1 MRRTQQILMCAFV
14 LLCLV
19 SAGLYIMYT
28 FLPETMPV
36 LHVNEEVRFTTKS
49 IFILLTLANIPFA
62 LRLFKFKGIAH
73 DLHTR
78 KAPALLKWGLI
89 RMLILGNLLV
99 SNILFYYLLEEE
111 PTHGWL
117 AVILILILPFI
128 VPTKGRCEAEV
139 TEEPAVT
146 APVEQPAS
154 EEPVNESADS
164 Q

>member
-1 MRRTQQILMCAFV
+1 MTAFV

-28 FLPETMPV
+28 LLPEAMPV
-36 LHVNEEVRFTTKS
+36 LHVDEEIRFTIKS
-49 IFILLTLANIPFA
+49 VFILLTLATIPFS
-62 LRLFKFKGIAH
+62 LRLFKFKGIAR

-89 RMLILGNLLV
+89 RMLMVGDLLV
-99 SNILFYYLLEEE
+99 FNILFYYMLEEE

-117 AVILILILPFI
+117 AVILLLILPFI

-139 TEEPAVT
+139 TE
-146 APVEQPAS
+146 
-154 EEPVNESADS
+154 DK
-164 Q
+164 